1 MVRFFQFSKFF
12 TYSAVL
18 IFNNNIT
25 LFNVENILMLKTFIR
40 SQVLMLK
47 TFIRSQV
54 RDSPS
59 RNFVK
64 FERHAA
70 RASEG

>member
-25 LFNVENILMLKTFIR
+25 LFNVEKHFNVENIYTEPSFNVENIYTEPSSRFAVTKFR
-40 SQVLMLK
+40 QV
-47 TFIRSQV
+47 
-54 RDSPS
+54 
-59 RNFVK
+59 
-64 FERHAA
+64 
-70 RASEG
+70 